1 MHKNAALAAAFAAV
15 VAIAHRA
22 RSSITAHLA
31 AVMIGCFTVKRRVK
45 LRPEVVLWRGV
56 VLALG

>member
-1 MHKNAALAAAFAAV
+1 VWRAQLMAATQ
-15 VAIAHRA
+15 RK
-22 RSSITAHLA
+22 A

-56 VLALG
+56 VLGLG